1 MKKAPT
7 PQDLKREAAQEILN
21 IIQAVCRSKEYLE
34 YRVAYGSNGQR
45 DLIIEMIKEKY
56 GLLNPGTQETT
67 QVNTRK
73 DGVYMELFAVK
84 NGIRYNNN
92 IVNMKDATNVLVKG
106 LMDGVEKLWI
116 NH

>member
-7 PQDLKREAAQEILN
+7 PQDIKREAAQEILN
-21 IIQAVCRSKEYLE
+21 IIQTVCRSREYLE

-56 GLLNPGTQETT
+56 GLLNSSTQETT
-67 QVNTRK
+67 QVRTQE

-84 NGIRYNNN
+84 NGVRYNNN
-92 IVNMKDATNVLVKG
+92 IINMNDATNTLVNG
-106 LMDGVEKLWI
+106 LMNGVEKLWA